1 MAVTQNTLIG
11 SSRGKVGGTVFT
23 KQFGKNVL
31 KSKPLSVANPNTD
44 KQKDQRVSL
53 AKTVALYRSISAVI
67 NQTFKSQAVGM
78 SAFNAFTS
86 KAKLNAFTYTGNGQ
100 PVLKPGSLLISKGTI
115 SPVAATGKEI
125 TIPAK
130 AVSVD
135 FPTTLSDA
143 SQSSTDKAVIGLY
156 NATSGI
162 LRASV
167 TNAMRSA
174 GEATATFDNVD
185 KAADDYFVYVAF
197 ISADGSKS
205 SDSVAYADA
214 NIISGL

>member
-1 MAVTQNTLIG
+1 MAVVQNTLIG

-31 KSKPLSVANPNTD
+31 KSKPLSVANPDSD
-44 KQKDQRVSL
+44 KQRDQRVSL
-53 AKTVALYRSISAVI
+53 AKTVALYRSISSVI

-86 KAKLNAFTYTGNGQ
+86 KAKLNAFTYTGNGI

-130 AVSVD
+130 SVTVD

-143 SQSSTDKAVIGLY
+143 SQKSTDKAVIGLY
-156 NATSGI
+156 NATAGT

-185 KAADDYFVYVAF
+185 KAADDYYVYVAF

-205 SDSVAYADA
+205 SDSIAYDDA
-214 NIISGL
+214 NIITV

>member
-11 SSRGKVGGTVFT
+11 SARGKVGGTVFT

-31 KSKPLSVANPNTD
+31 KSKPLSVANPNSD

-53 AKTVALYRSISAVI
+53 AKTVELYRSISAVV

-86 KAKLNAFTYTGNGQ
+86 KAKLNAFTYTGNGL
-100 PVLKPGSLLISKGTI
+100 PIFKPGSLLISKGTI

-130 AVSVD
+130 SVSID

-143 SQSSTDKAVIGLY
+143 SQASTDKAVIGLY
-156 NATSGI
+156 NATKGT
-162 LRASV
+162 LRASI

-174 GEATATFDNVD
+174 GEATAAFDNVD
-185 KAADDYFVYVAF
+185 LATDDYYVYVAF

-205 SDSVAYADA
+205 SDSVAYDNAT
-214 NIISGL
+214 IITV

>member
-1 MAVTQNTLIG
+1 MAVVQNTLIG

-31 KSKPLSVANPNTD
+31 KSKPLSVANPNTP
-44 KQKDQRVSL
+44 KQQDQRASL
-53 AKTVALYRSISAVI
+53 TKTVALYRSISAVI

-86 KAKLNAFTYTGNGQ
+86 KAKLNAFTYSGDGN
-100 PVLKPGSLLISKGTI
+100 PVFVPGSLLISKGTI

-130 AVSVD
+130 SVSVN
-135 FPTTLSDA
+135 FPSTLSDA
-143 SQSSTDKAVIGLY
+143 SQASTDKVVIGLY
-156 NATSGI
+156 NATKGTI
-162 LRASV
+162 RASV

-174 GEATATFDNVD
+174 GTATATFDNVD
-185 KAADDYFVYVAF
+185 LSTDAYHVYLAF
-197 ISADGSKS
+197 LASDGSKA

-214 NIISGL
+214 TIETE

>member
-31 KSKPLSVANPNTD
+31 KSKPLSVANPNTN

-86 KAKLNAFTYTGNGQ
+86 KAKLGAFTYSQDGN
-100 PVLKPGSLLISKGTI
+100 PVFNPASLLISKGTI

-130 AVSVD
+130 SVAVD

-143 SQSSTDKAVIGLY
+143 SQSSTDKAVVGLY
-156 NATSGI
+156 NATSGT

-174 GEATATFDNVD
+174 GTATVTLDNVG
-185 KAADDYFVYVAF
+185 AAGDDYYVYLAF
-197 ISADGSKS
+197 IAGDGSKS
-205 SDSVAYADA
+205 SDSVAYEDAD
-214 NIISGL
+214 IITV

>member
-1 MAVTQNTLIG
+1 MAVVQNPLIG
-11 SSRGKVGGTVFT
+11 TSRGKVGGSVFT
-23 KQFGKNVL
+23 KQFGRNVL
-31 KSKPLSVANPNTD
+31 KSKPLSVANPNSN

-53 AKTVALYRSISAVI
+53 AQTVALYRSISAVI

-86 KAKLNAFTYTGNGQ
+86 KAKLNAFTYNQDGN
-100 PVLKPGSLLISKGTI
+100 PVFKPGSLLISKGTI

-130 AVSVD
+130 SVSVT

-143 SQSSTDKAVIGLY
+143 SQASTDKAVIGLY
-156 NATSGI
+156 NATSGV

-167 TNAMRSA
+167 TSALRSA
-174 GEATATFDNVD
+174 GTATAVFDNVD
-185 KAADDYFVYVAF
+185 KSTDTYHVYLAF
-197 ISADGSKS
+197 LASDGLKA
-205 SDSVAYADA
+205 SDSVCYADA
-214 NIISGL
+214 TIETE

>member
-11 SSRGKVGGTVFT
+11 SARGKVGGTVFT

-31 KSKPLSVANPNTD
+31 KSKPLSVANPNSD

-53 AKTVALYRSISAVI
+53 AKTVELYRSISAVV

-86 KAKLNAFTYTGNGQ
+86 KAKLNAFTYTGNGA

-130 AVSVD
+130 SVSID

-143 SQSSTDKAVIGLY
+143 SQASTDKAVIGLY
-156 NATSGI
+156 NATAGT

-174 GEATATFDNVD
+174 GEATATFDNVG
-185 KAADDYFVYVAF
+185 AASDDYFVYVAF

-205 SDSVAYADA
+205 SDSVAYDNAT
-214 NIISGL
+214 IITV

>member
-1 MAVTQNTLIG
+1 MAVVQNPLIG
-11 SSRGKVGGTVFT
+11 TSRGKVGGSVFT
-23 KQFGKNVL
+23 KQFGRNVL
-31 KSKPLSVANPNTD
+31 KSKPLSVANPNTL
-44 KQKDQRVSL
+44 KQQDQRASL
-53 AKTVALYRSISAVI
+53 TKTVSLYRSISAVV

-86 KAKLNAFTYTGNGQ
+86 KAKLGAFTYSGDGSPIFN
-100 PVLKPGSLLISKGTI
+100 PVSLLISKGTI

-125 TIPAK
+125 TIPSK
-130 AVSVD
+130 SVSVD

-156 NATSGI
+156 NATTGT

-174 GEATATFDNVD
+174 GTATATFDNVNL
-185 KAADDYFVYVAF
+185 AGDDYYVYVAF
-197 ISADGSKS
+197 ISADGAKA
-205 SDSVAYADA
+205 SDSVAYDNAV
-214 NIISGL
+214 IITV

>member
-1 MAVTQNTLIG
+1 MAVVQNTLIG

-53 AKTVALYRSISAVI
+53 AKTVALYRSISSVI

-100 PVLKPGSLLISKGTI
+100 PVFKPGSLLISKGTI

-130 AVSVD
+130 SVSID

-143 SQSSTDKAVIGLY
+143 SQASTDKAVIGLY
-156 NATSGI
+156 NATSNT

-174 GEATATFDNVD
+174 GTATATFDNVG
-185 KAADDYFVYVAF
+185 AAGDDYYVYVAF
-197 ISADGSKS
+197 IASDGSKS
-205 SDSVAYADA
+205 SDSVAYDDA
-214 NIISGL
+214 NIITV

>member
-1 MAVTQNTLIG
+1 MAVVQNTLIG

-23 KQFGKNVL
+23 RQFGKNVL
-31 KSKPLSVANPNTD
+31 KSKPLSVYNPQSD

-53 AKTVALYRSISAVI
+53 AKTVALYRSISSVV

-86 KAKLNAFTYTGNGQ
+86 KAKLNAFTYTGNGL

-130 AVSVD
+130 AVKVD
-135 FPTTLSDA
+135 FPITLSDA
-143 SQSSTDKAVIGLY
+143 SQASTDKAVIGLY
-156 NATSGI
+156 NATAGT

-174 GEATATFDNVD
+174 GTATATFDNVD
-185 KAADDYFVYVAF
+185 NAADDYYVYVAF
-197 ISADGSKS
+197 VSADGSKS
-205 SDSVAYADA
+205 SDSIAYDNAT
-214 NIISGL
+214 IVTV

>member
-31 KSKPLSVANPNTD
+31 KSKPLSVANPNTK

-67 NQTFKSQAVGM
+67 NQTFRSQAVGM

-86 KAKLNAFTYTGNGQ
+86 KAKLGAFTYSGDGN
-100 PVLKPGSLLISKGTI
+100 PIFVPSALLISKGTI

-130 AVSVD
+130 SVSVD
-135 FPTTLSDA
+135 FPTALSDA
-143 SQSSTDKAVIGLY
+143 SQASTDKAVIGLY
-156 NATSGI
+156 NATKGTI
-162 LRASV
+162 RASV

-174 GEATATFDNVD
+174 GTATATFDNVD
-185 KAADDYFVYVAF
+185 AADDVYYVYVAF
-197 ISADGSKS
+197 IASDGSKS
-205 SDSVAYADA
+205 SDSIAYDDAD
-214 NIISGL
+214 IIID

>member
-86 KAKLNAFTYTGNGQ
+86 KAKLNAFTYTGNGL
-100 PVLKPGSLLISKGTI
+100 PVLKPASLLISKGTI

-135 FPTTLSDA
+135 FPITLSDA
-143 SQSSTDKAVIGLY
+143 SQASTDKAVIGLY
-156 NATSGI
+156 NATSGT

-174 GEATATFDNVD
+174 GTATATFDNVGAAGD
-185 KAADDYFVYVAF
+185 DYYVYLAFIAADGA
-197 ISADGSKS
+197 KS

-214 NIISGL
+214 DIVTV

>member
-31 KSKPLSVANPNTD
+31 KSKPLSVANPNTL
-44 KQKDQRVSL
+44 KQQDQRVSL
-53 AKTVALYRSISAVI
+53 TKTVALYRSISAVI

-86 KAKLNAFTYTGNGQ
+86 KTKLSAFTYSGDGN
-100 PVLKPGSLLISKGTI
+100 PVFVPGSLLISKGTI

-125 TIPAK
+125 DIPAK
-130 AVSVD
+130 SVSVD

-143 SQSSTDKAVIGLY
+143 SQASTDKAVIGLY
-156 NATSGI
+156 NATSGT

-174 GEATATFDNVD
+174 GTATATFDNVNLAGD
-185 KAADDYFVYVAF
+185 NYFVYVAF
-197 ISADGSKS
+197 IAADGAKS
-205 SDSVAYADA
+205 SDSVAYSDAD
-214 NIISGL
+214 IITE

>member
-1 MAVTQNTLIG
+1 MAVVQNPLIG
-11 SSRGKVGGTVFT
+11 TSRGKVGGSVFT
-23 KQFGKNVL
+23 KQFGRNVL

-86 KAKLNAFTYTGNGQ
+86 KAKLNAFTYTGNGL

-130 AVSVD
+130 AVKVD
-135 FPTTLSDA
+135 FPITLSDA
-143 SQSSTDKAVIGLY
+143 SQASTDKAVIGLY
-156 NATSGI
+156 NATAGT

-174 GEATATFDNVD
+174 GTATATFDNVD
-185 KAADDYFVYVAF
+185 NAADDYYVYVAF
-197 ISADGSKS
+197 VSADGSKS
-205 SDSVAYADA
+205 SDSIAYDNAT
-214 NIISGL
+214 IITV

>member
-11 SSRGKVGGTVFT
+11 STRGKVGGTVFT
-23 KQFGKNVL
+23 RQFGKNVL
-31 KSKPLSVANPNTD
+31 KSKPLSVYNPQSD

-53 AKTVALYRSISAVI
+53 AKTVALYRSISSVI

-86 KAKLNAFTYTGNGQ
+86 KAKLNAFTYTGNGL
-100 PVLKPGSLLISKGTI
+100 PVLKPASLLISKGTI
-115 SPVAATGKEI
+115 SPVDATGKEI

-130 AVSVD
+130 AVSVN
-135 FPTTLSDA
+135 FPITLSDA
-143 SQSSTDKAVIGLY
+143 SQKSTDKAVIGLY
-156 NATSGI
+156 NATSGT

-174 GEATATFDNVD
+174 GTATANFDNID
-185 KAADDYFVYVAF
+185 KAADDYFVYLAF
-197 ISADGSKS
+197 IASDGTKS
-205 SDSVAYADA
+205 SDSVAYTDA
-214 NIISGL
+214 SIVTV

>member
-53 AKTVALYRSISAVI
+53 AKTVALYRSISMVI

-86 KAKLNAFTYTGNGQ
+86 KAKLNAFTYSADGN
-100 PVLKPGSLLISKGTI
+100 PVFKPGSLLISKGTI

-130 AVSVD
+130 SVSVD

-156 NATSGI
+156 NATTGTI
-162 LRASV
+162 RAAV

-174 GEATATFDNVD
+174 GTAVATFDNVNLSTD
-185 KAADDYFVYVAF
+185 AYHVYLAF
-197 ISADGSKS
+197 IASDGSKS
-205 SDSVAYADA
+205 SDSVAYSDAD
-214 NIISGL
+214 IITV